1 MRRVGCAATSS
12 ALHREIGSAS
22 SCRLTTSRA
31 AGSFTA
37 TANKEV
43 QGLLDA
49 LGAARV
55 FDLEQPRFAGAPT
68 HPAHAPGFNYFL
80 HRHHARG
87 APEART
93 GASGIVAM
101 PEHSGTHIDALAHQA
116 ENLTLHGG
124 VHVDEGVQTSV
135 GFRQLGVETMA
146 PLVGRGLLLD
156 VAGERRLDPEYAITP
171 ADLERAAKH
180 AQVEVRRDDV
190 VLVRTGFGSLWS
202 KPDEYLRAAGL
213 SAAGS
218 RWLVERKVKAA
229 GADNMAFDVMGPAD
243 PELKMT
249 LPGHILLLVRAGIP
263 IIENLNLEDLAAARV
278 YEFVFVC
285 LPLKMRGAT
294 GSPVRPIA
302 IA

>member
-1 MRRVGCAATSS
+1 MS
-12 ALHREIGSAS
+12 
-22 SCRLTTSRA
+22 
-31 AGSFTA
+31 
-37 TANKEV
+37 
-43 QGLLDA
+43 LLED
-49 LGAARV
+49 LEKARV
-55 FDLEQPRFAGAPT
+55 FDLEQLRYPGAPS

-87 APEART
+87 APEPRT
-93 GASGIVAM
+93 GASGIIVT

-124 VHVDEGVQTSV
+124 IHVDDGVQTSA
-135 GFRQLGVETMA
+135 GFRKLGIDTMA
-146 PLVGRGLLLD
+146 PLVGRGVLLD
-156 VAGERRLDPEYAITP
+156 VARDRRLDPDYAITP
-171 ADLERAAKH
+171 ADLERA
-180 AQVEVRRDDV
+180 VEAELRPGDV

-202 KPDEYLRAAGL
+202 RPDEYLHAAGV

-218 RWLVERKVKAA
+218 RWLIERGAGAV
-229 GADNMAFDVMGPAD
+229 GADNMAFDVMSSTLD
-243 PELKMT
+243 PELGVT

-263 IIENLNLEDLAAARV
+263 IIENLDLEELAAARV
-278 YEFVFVC
+278 YEFLFVC